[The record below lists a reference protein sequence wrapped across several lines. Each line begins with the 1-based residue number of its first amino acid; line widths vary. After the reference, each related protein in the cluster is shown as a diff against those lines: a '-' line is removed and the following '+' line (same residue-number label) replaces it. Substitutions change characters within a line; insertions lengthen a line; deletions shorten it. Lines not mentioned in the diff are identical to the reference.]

1 MANERLATEVWNS
14 RRVGFK
20 HQSYV
25 LFQEGILGNKP
36 LTWNSLAEV
45 RASGWDGLICI
56 RSRKGIARS
65 KTEFNKNYA
74 EAEETVKT
82 WISQGLDSK
91 DITFNQA
98 MPDQDLILQGE
109 VQRMEGGLYLY
120 GTFVKKPMNLGLA
133 EKSFSIN
140 GFGALSLLQK
150 SLYPQSYADL
160 ERLLEQFPDS
170 ILEFSS
176 YSRSVGDLP
185 GRNTVFWELRN
196 Y

>member
-1 MANERLATEVWNS
+1 MANERLAAEIWDS
-14 RRVGFK
+14 RSVTAK

-45 RASGWDGLICI
+45 KASGWEGLICI

-65 KTEFNKNYA
+65 RTEFNKTYQ
-74 EAEETVKT
+74 ESEQIVKT
-82 WISQGLDSK
+82 WVSEGMDSK
-91 DITFNQA
+91 NITFNQA
-98 MPDQDLILQGE
+98 MPDQDLVLQGE
-109 VQRMEGGLYLY
+109 VEHTIGGLYLY

-133 EKSFSIN
+133 EKSFSIS
-140 GFGALSLLQK
+140 GFGAVSLLQK
-150 SLYPQSYADL
+150 CLFPQSYADL
-160 ERLLEQFPDS
+160 GRLLEQFPSS
-170 ILEFSS
+170 IVEFSS
-176 YSRSVGDLP
+176 YSRSVGNLR